1 MRISRRLACLAM
13 LALLT
18 ACASK
23 ADYIRTRAAS
33 DFSCAAADV
42 RVESRGSGRFH
53 AVGCDQQ
60 ADYACIN
67 QGVDFTCVR
76 DH

>member
-1 MRISRRLACLAM
+1 MALM
-13 LALLT
+13 VVLLT
-18 ACASK
+18 ACASR

-33 DFSCAAADV
+33 DFACDAEDV
-42 RVESRGSGRFH
+42 RVEARGSGRFH
-53 AVGCDQQ
+53 ASGCEQQ

-76 DH
+76 DR